1 MTTASAA
8 ALPGAP
14 SGPAPRGAADAVAR
28 WWTTAAAIAARADRG
43 RRARRL
49 HVDAAALAGVADPEP
64 GAVASGAAALKLA
77 LIGLGGLVGG
87 PVVGRVALRNN
98 EAVTDLAWQ
107 YPGLVADLLADR
119 SIEGGDEARRA
130 RPLFARVQRAS
141 AAGRYVITSD
151 LHRGPAGTN
160 DWPGLQDTTS
170 LYGALLDWYGDG
182 GWGLVEDGDVE
193 DFWMVGGSTYG
204 VVYEVGRWLGH
215 AWRGRSGRRLLRAV
229 YAEHLRRVVD
239 HNAAIYERIQDR
251 FHAHGRYHRIV
262 GNHDDAYL
270 DEDVA
275 ARLAEVHPGLDVLD
289 ALVLDGPDGGV
300 GLVTHGHH
308 TDAWNAPG
316 RAGLGKLGTWLGSTV
331 GDAPF
336 TGGNPG
342 RPTADATRRLLSGE
356 QPSTLTEV
364 STLFGANRH
373 LYSMDEVVLHD
384 AWTAHFGDAG
394 PWLVLGH
401 THLPLDRPAD
411 PRGRRSWDRYV
422 NAGCGVFHGM
432 LTAVEWDGA
441 AGPGDG
447 SAPAVSLVAWHWAD
461 GSTPDAAVV
470 AEVDGR
476 PVARR
481 VLRRGPDG
489 HLVVE
494 PAVPAVP
501 ADPPV
506 SSVSS
511 DAPEEGSD
519 GR

>member
-1 MTTASAA
+1 MTTAPTAA
-8 ALPGAP
+8 P
-14 SGPAPRGAADAVAR
+14 PAASPVPTAGGVTDAASR
-28 WWTTAAAIAARADRG
+28 WWTTAARVAARADRG

-49 HVDAAALAGVADPEP
+49 DVDAASLAGLPDPEP

-98 EAVTDLAWQ
+98 EAVTDLAWR
-107 YPGLVADLLADR
+107 YPDVVADVLAGR
-119 SIEGGDEARRA
+119 STGEHGIGPG
-130 RPLFARVQRAS
+130 RPLFAKVDRAP

-160 DWPGLQDTTS
+160 DWPGLQDTTA
-170 LYGALLDWYGDG
+170 LYGALLDWYGDA

-204 VVYEVGRWLGH
+204 LVYELGRWAGH
-215 AWRGRSGRRLLRAV
+215 AWRGAGGRQLLRTV
-229 YAEHLRRVVD
+229 YAEHLRRTVE
-239 HNAAIYERIQDR
+239 HNAPIYERIQAR

-270 DEDVA
+270 DDAVVD
-275 ARLAEVHPGLDVLD
+275 RLAEVHPGLDVVD
-289 ALVLDGPDGGV
+289 ALVLDGPTGGV

-336 TGGNPG
+336 TAGNPG
-342 RPTADATRRLLSGE
+342 RPTGAETRRLLGGE
-356 QPSTLTEV
+356 QASALTEV
-364 STLFGANRH
+364 STLFGANRS

-384 AWTAHFGDAG
+384 AWTSRFGDDG

-401 THLPLDRPAD
+401 THLPLDRPVES
-411 PRGRRSWDRYV
+411 RGRRSWDRYV

-461 GSTPDAAVV
+461 ASTPASAIV
-470 AEVDGR
+470 AEVEGR

-481 VLRRGPDG
+481 RLRRGPEG
-489 HLVVE
+489 HLT
-494 PAVPAVP
+494 
-501 ADPPV
+501 ADPP
-506 SSVSS
+506 SPAATS
-511 DAPEEGSD
+511 EGSPD